1 LRLKPIFDTNIFGHV
16 QSGLIPQSDWQFLLR
31 RQERYGWRLSMI
43 TALELLAGIHEI
55 PSDRFPQLRR
65 RVELAFALS
74 KGRILEEPVP
84 LLCKEVLHLPF
95 PLTAPAEKVIRLHLD
110 IVRHAS
116 TLQQILEGRVPFKG
130 GPTGFKTTSAI
141 DQVVSGPK
149 KEWIEALEQIATD
162 KYPAWRELFHRQG
175 RRLPPEMCRELE
187 SPSALAA
194 QKRSLTEYFLRWL
207 GASSEAAAV
216 DFAVNKLDASLEF
229 SNFVLREF
237 LTSNY
242 SVEKHASDVYDQFQ
256 LRYLAVD
263 RFIIVTDDS
272 DLTKRTVRSSQADRI
287 LTFEQFL
294 RTL

>member
-31 RQERYGWRLSMI
+31 YRERFGWRLSMI
-43 TALELLAGIHEI
+43 TALELLAGVHQI
-55 PSDRFPQLRR
+55 PPDRFTHLHRQ
-65 RVELAFALS
+65 VELAFALS
-74 KGRILEEPVP
+74 KGHILEEPVA
-84 LLCKEVLHLPF
+84 LICREVLQIPF
-95 PLTAPAEKVIRLHLD
+95 PLTAPAEKVVSVHLD
-110 IVRHAS
+110 IVRRAS
-116 TLQQILEGRVPFKG
+116 TLQQLLEGRVPFKG
-130 GPTGFKTTSAI
+130 GPAGFKTTSAI

-149 KEWIEALEQIATD
+149 KEWIEAIEKIATD
-162 KYPAWRELFHRQG
+162 KYPAWRELFQRDG

-187 SPSALAA
+187 SQSALAE

-207 GASSEAAAV
+207 GASSEPAAV
-216 DFAVNKLDASLEF
+216 DFAVKKLDASLEF
-229 SNFVLREF
+229 ANFVLREF

-263 RFIIVTDDS
+263 RFIVVTDDS